1 MKRIKMARKVQR
13 GFTLTEL
20 MVVVAIVGII
30 ASIAYPSYQG
40 MIASSARGAV
50 QADLMSFASAMER
63 HSASNFTYEG
73 AGIAGANT
81 GKPAIYADYSPA
93 NEPSTSKK
101 YQLTIDSADGQTYL
115 LKATPVANTVV
126 EGSGNLF
133 IYSDGRKAW
142 DKNSDGTVS
151 ATEFCWAC

>member
-1 MKRIKMARKVQR
+1 MANKIES

-30 ASIAYPSYQG
+30 AAVAYPSYQG

-63 HSASNFTYEG
+63 HNASNYTYEG
-73 AGIAGANT
+73 AGIAGADT
-81 GKPAIYADYSPA
+81 GKPAVYADYSPA
-93 NEPSTSKK
+93 NEPSDNKK
-101 YQLTIDSADGQTYL
+101 YQLTIDSADGQTYM
-115 LKATPVANTVV
+115 LKATPIASTVV
-126 EGSGNLF
+126 AGTGNLF

-142 DKNSDGTVS
+142 DQNSDGNIS
-151 ATEFCWAC
+151 ANEFCWSC